1 MPFAQTK
8 QELSKLEVGQV
19 PKVEADD
26 QVEGI
31 DLLERSIHMDLM
43 DMSIREDTGRR
54 KKRIRTVEAVPKVVA
69 QASAFVSKFLG

>member
-1 MPFAQTK
+1 
-8 QELSKLEVGQV
+8 
-19 PKVEADD
+19 
-26 QVEGI
+26 
-31 DLLERSIHMDLM
+31 MDLM